1 MPIGQ
6 HGGLLMS
13 SYNTDFH
20 AWTQEQ
26 AKLIRTGQFHQLDL
40 ENLAEEIESLGKQE
54 RRELRNRLA
63 VLVGHL
69 LKWQFQPTGQG
80 ASWRATIRAQ
90 RRDIQ
95 RLIKENPSLRPYLSE
110 AVAESYDDALALA
123 IRETGLEQFPDEC
136 PYSVEQITDEAFL
149 P

>member
-1 MPIGQ
+1 MTG
-6 HGGLLMS
+6 
-13 SYNTDFH
+13 YDADFH

-26 AKLIRTGQFHQLDL
+26 AKFIRTGQFHQLDL
-40 ENLAEEIESLGKQE
+40 ENLAEEIESLGRQE

-90 RRDIQ
+90 RREIQ
-95 RLIKENPSLRPYLSE
+95 RLMKENPSLKPYLSE
-110 AVAESYDDALALA
+110 AVVDSYDDALALA
-123 IRETGLEQFPDEC
+123 IRETGLEQFPDQC
-136 PYSVEQITDEAFL
+136 PYSVEQITDETFL
-149 P
+149 PFD